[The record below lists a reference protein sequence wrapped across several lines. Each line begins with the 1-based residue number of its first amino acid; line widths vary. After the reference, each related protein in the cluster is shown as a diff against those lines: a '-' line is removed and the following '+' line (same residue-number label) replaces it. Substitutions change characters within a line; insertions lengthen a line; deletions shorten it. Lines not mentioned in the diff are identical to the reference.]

1 MTDKAFIEMTR
12 LLDSLT
18 KGADTLRDLFPGK
31 VTDEVRSNPQFK
43 ARWDLLTRAENEVKD
58 LVGLINGCED
68 WTTDKFKAGEIY
80 RRMRAFVS
88 ATVGMPVGISG
99 PFKKVRSSCEKPME
113 IIPGKYPD
121 LYPPIIRV
129 LLAEPFYQRAID
141 DGDITPP
148 LTWNKKITD
157 LAFWIDTNIFAKKK
171 KPIFYQVLGSRRNWE
186 QFDCVFRIA
195 GEPVTNKQ
203 LRKAISG

>member
-1 MTDKAFIEMTR
+1 MTYKEFIEMTR
-12 LLDSLT
+12 LLDSLI
-18 KGADTLRDLFPGK
+18 KGVDTLRDLFPGK
-31 VTDEVRSNPQFK
+31 VTDKVRSHPQFE
-43 ARWDLLTRAENEVKD
+43 ARQYLLTMAENEVKD
-58 LVGLINGCED
+58 LVGLIIGCDD
-68 WTTDKFKAGEIY
+68 WTSDKFKASEIY

-88 ATVGMPVGISG
+88 ATVEMPVGISG

-129 LLAEPFYQRAID
+129 LLAEPFYQQAID

-148 LTWNKKITD
+148 LTWNKKIID
-157 LAFWIDTNIFAKKK
+157 LAFWIDTNIFVKKK
-171 KPIFYQVLGSRRNWE
+171 NPIIYKVFGSRRNWE

-195 GEPVTNKQ
+195 GEPVTSKQ
-203 LRKAISG
+203 LRKAITG